1 MPLSVVRQ
9 RAGSSIKFDH
19 RRYEFV
25 VVMPNPNVLEIHP
38 RAEFA
43 IEHLAKPVQERVWN
57 VIDFL
62 HQKGA
67 TDHHVKKL
75 AGLNNLF
82 MTRAP
87 NNVRII
93 FSFEDNTVTIQDVLD
108 PDKFQRLQRLYVTSP
123 LPKNDD

>member
-1 MPLSVVRQ
+1 
-9 RAGSSIKFDH
+9 
-19 RRYEFV
+19 
-25 VVMPNPNVLEIHP
+25 
-38 RAEFA
+38 
-43 IEHLAKPVQERVWN
+43 VQERVWN

-62 HQKGA
+62 HKKGA
-67 TDHHVKKL
+67 MDHHVKKL